1 MRSRIVGMIKES
13 IMVKEALLQ
22 SDTILAAIEKAAVHI
37 DELYR
42 NGKKLLVCGNGGSAA
57 DAQHLAGE
65 MVCKFKIERRS
76 LPAIALTTDSSI
88 LTAVGNDFDFSQVF
102 QRQVAALGESGDI
115 LLGISTSGNSQN
127 IVKAFAKA
135 REMGLLTIGLLG
147 KDGGTLKTLAD
158 LPIVIPAED
167 TPRIQESHILIV
179 HIICEIVEREI
190 FG

>member
-13 IMVKEALLQ
+13 ITAKEALLQ
-22 SDTILAAIEKAAVHI
+22 SDVMLATIERAAVNI
-37 DELYR
+37 IELYR
-42 NGKKLLVCGNGGSAA
+42 NGKKLLICGNGGSAA
-57 DAQHLAGE
+57 DAQHIAGE
-65 MVCKFKIERRS
+65 MVCKFKMKRRG

-88 LTAVGNDFDFSQVF
+88 MTAVGNDFDFTRVF
-102 QRQVAALGESGDI
+102 KRQVEALGEPDDI
-115 LLGISTSGNSQN
+115 LMGISTSGNSPN
-127 IVKAFAKA
+127 IVKAFEKA

-147 KDGGTLKTLAD
+147 KDGGTLKNLAN
-158 LPIVIPAED
+158 LAIVIPAED